1 MRRVRK
7 ARRTTATRRRTR
19 RQNTLWGRVTER
31 FQFELTPGRRWL
43 MYGTGAL
50 TAVGVM
56 IGGIVWAS
64 GVDLPGRIANATR
77 TAVADVT
84 LWAGFSVREVFVA
97 GRKEATRSQLLDALQ
112 TRVGEPI
119 LFFDPDGARQ
129 RLEDLGWVAE
139 ARIERRLPDTI
150 LVYLTEREPVAIWQK
165 NKKFVLVDK
174 DGAIIGSQGLDRY
187 RKLKIIVGDTAPKHA
202 AALLAMLAS
211 EPEMMD
217 RVTHAIW
224 VSGRRWNIR
233 IEDAIDIRL
242 PAENPEAAWRKLNEL
257 EKEHGLLKRD
267 ISAVDLRVPDKM
279 TVRMNRKPTAAA
291 HRGDQT

>member
-7 ARRTTATRRRTR
+7 TRRTTATRRRTR
-19 RQNTLWGRVTER
+19 RQNTLWDRITER
-31 FQFELTPGRRWL
+31 FHFEMTPARRWL

-50 TAVGVM
+50 TAGGVM
-56 IGGIVWAS
+56 IGGILWAS

-77 TAVADVT
+77 AAVADVT
-84 LWAGFSVREVFVA
+84 LWAGFSVREVYVA
-97 GRKEATRSQLLDALQ
+97 GRKEATRAQLLDALQ

-165 NKKFVLVDK
+165 NKKFLLVDK
-174 DGAIIGSQGLDRY
+174 GGAIIGSQGLDRY
-187 RKLKIIVGDTAPKHA
+187 RDLKIIIGDTAPKHA
-202 AALLAMLAS
+202 AALLAMLAA
-211 EPEMMD
+211 EPEMME
-217 RVTHAIW
+217 RVTHAVW

-242 PAENPEAAWRKLNEL
+242 PAENPEAAWRKLSEL

>member
-19 RQNTLWGRVTER
+19 RQNTLWDRIAER
-31 FQFELTPGRRWL
+31 FHFEMTPGRRWL

-56 IGGIVWAS
+56 IGGILWAS
-64 GVDLPGRIANATR
+64 GVDLPGRIANAAR

-84 LWAGFSVREVFVA
+84 MWAGFSVREVYVA

-165 NKKFVLVDK
+165 NKRFLLVDK
-174 DGAIIGSQGLDRY
+174 GGAIIGSQGLDRY
-187 RKLKIIVGDTAPKHA
+187 RDLKIIIGDTAPKHA
-202 AALLAMLAS
+202 AALLAMLAA
-211 EPEMMD
+211 EPEMME
-217 RVTHAIW
+217 RVTHAVW

-233 IEDAIDIRL
+233 IEDSIDIRL
-242 PAENPEAAWRKLNEL
+242 PAENPESAWRKLSEL

-267 ISAVDLRVPDKM
+267 ISAVDLRIPDKM

>member
-7 ARRTTATRRRTR
+7 SRRTTATRRRTR
-19 RQNTLWGRVTER
+19 RQSTHWDRITER
-31 FQFELTPGRRWL
+31 FQFEMTTGRRWL
-43 MYGTGAL
+43 MYGTGAM

-64 GVDLPGRIANATR
+64 GVDLPGRIANGTR
-77 TAVADVT
+77 NAVADVT
-84 LWAGFSVREVFVA
+84 LWAGFSVREVYVA
-97 GRKEATRSQLLDALQ
+97 GRKEATRSQLLEALQ
-112 TRVGEPI
+112 THVGEPI

-150 LVYLTEREPVAIWQK
+150 LVYLTEREPVAIWQR
-165 NKKFVLVDK
+165 NKKFLLVDK
-174 DGAIIGSQGLDRY
+174 GGAIIGSQGLDRY
-187 RKLKIIVGDTAPKHA
+187 RDLKIIVGDTAPKHA
-202 AALLAMLAS
+202 AALLAMLAA
-211 EPEMMD
+211 EPEMME
-217 RVTHAIW
+217 RVTHAVW

-242 PAENPEAAWRKLNEL
+242 PAENPEAAWRKLSEL

>member
-1 MRRVRK
+1 MRRVGK
-7 ARRTTATRRRTR
+7 ARRTTAIRRRTR
-19 RQNTLWGRVTER
+19 RRNTLWDRIPER
-31 FQFELTPGRRWL
+31 FRFELTPGRRWL
-43 MYGTGAL
+43 MYGGGAL
-50 TAVGVM
+50 TAAGLM
-56 IGGIVWAS
+56 IGGIIWAS
-64 GVDLPGRIANATR
+64 GVDLPGRIMNATR
-77 TAVADVT
+77 SAVADAT
-84 LWAGFSVREVFVA
+84 LWAGFSVREVYVA
-97 GRKEATRSQLLDALQ
+97 GRKEATRAQLLDALQ

-129 RLEDLGWVAE
+129 RLEDLGWVAA

-165 NKKFVLVDK
+165 NKKFLLVDK
-174 DGAIIGSQGLDRY
+174 GGAIIGSQGLDRY
-187 RKLKIIVGDTAPKHA
+187 RRLKIIVGDEAPKHA
-202 AALLAMLAS
+202 AGLLTMLAS

-217 RVTHAIW
+217 RVTHAVW

-242 PAENPEAAWRKLNEL
+242 PAENPEAAWRKLSEL